1 MIGRIRIRV
10 PALAFG
16 LAVLAG
22 LAPGRALAADQKPTP
37 EPFYRKYLVA
47 GDPLDDK
54 ILEQERRI
62 EASPDDA
69 RLRNDFGNLLAE
81 RRFPAQAAEQYEIA
95 LKLDKKNFISA
106 YNLGLLRETEGKISD
121 AISAY
126 QRSIKRKPG
135 FPQSRFRLGRLY
147 EQTNRSAS
155 AVHEY
160 AEAFWIDPGMRDPK
174 RNPLI
179 LDCDLIYLAS
189 IENYRRDVAVA
200 SMTDSHEY
208 FDTDRFRKLPTTRVI
223 SSKEAEPS
231 DESENVP
238 PRDVGTPGAAGVSG
252 ASEPTRRGGTRAIP
266 PGGIAPG
273 APPPASAPGTRPA
286 PGMRRT
292 PLPHPQAAPP
302 SQVTPAPA
310 PPENVEPPP
319 EVPVPEGAPEP
330 AQTPPPD
337 VEPSRNL

>member
-1 MIGRIRIRV
+1 LSPTPRFRAT
-10 PALAFG
+10 ALALG
-16 LAVLAG
+16 LVLAAG
-22 LAPGRALAADQKPTP
+22 FSSGRALASDKKPTP

-47 GDPLDDK
+47 GDPLDDR
-54 ILEQERRI
+54 IIEQEKRV

-69 RLRNDFGNLLAE
+69 SLRNDFGNLLAE
-81 RRFPAQAAEQYEIA
+81 RKFPAQAAEQYEIA
-95 LKLDKKNFISA
+95 LKLDKKDFISA
-106 YNLGLLRETEGKISD
+106 YNLGLLRETEGKISE

-126 QRSIKRKPG
+126 KRSIHRKPG

-147 EQTNRSAS
+147 EHTNQPQP

-160 AEAFWIDPGMRDPK
+160 AEALWIDPAMRDPK

-179 LDCDLIYLAS
+179 VDCQLIYLAS
-189 IENYRRDVAVA
+189 MANYERDIAVA
-200 SMTDSHEY
+200 SMTDSKQY

-231 DESENVP
+231 SDETESVA
-238 PRDVGTPGAAGVSG
+238 PRDVGVPGAAGTAG
-252 ASEPTRRGGTRAIP
+252 ASEPARRGGARAVP
-266 PGGIAPG
+266 PGGVAPG
-273 APPPASAPGTRPA
+273 APPPASGSRPA

-302 SQVTPAPA
+302 QQATPPPPQAPETGEA
-310 PPENVEPPP
+310 PPEAPPQEP
-319 EVPVPEGAPEP
+319 APE
-330 AQTPPPD
+330 QTPPPE